1 MIKTSVNQ
9 LFARSILISACSIT
23 AIFQP
28 AWAKG
33 PEPMTVDQ
41 AIVKAA
47 MQRQHKNGVQA
58 LATLRAVEAKA
69 GNNASFYA
77 ERAAAYIE
85 NGELKKALPDTE
97 RAIALNPNLSDAHD
111 RRAYCLAMKGD
122 VKGAIAEYTK
132 VIKLN
137 PNSPKPYHNRGLAYK
152 ELGKMLEAGKDL
164 EKYEQ
169 MQTILARREQE
180 AAVLDAADKQVKE
193 GRVDT
198 AIGALEAANKAFPMA
213 GVAYNLGLLY
223 RDKNN
228 YPKAIKAF
236 DQAIQLGAKDQEH
249 TSSQIFAL
257 FDKGLLQARLKK
269 YKEAAAD
276 YTDLITRADKGHPVN
291 SVTALLKEYKKLAL
305 GERAKSY
312 LLMNKLDNAMAD
324 CTKLLALNPNAGV
337 AFQVRSAVYQLQGK
351 KAEAAKDQAQAKK
364 YGLTAA
370 IDTSILLSSPE
381 AGYRKAYDELSEVI
395 KEHPR
400 ETHPLRDRGFLS
412 MHHKFYKSATED
424 FTAVLAKTP
433 NDTSA
438 LLARGECYFNMS
450 QFDESTADFQQVIKL
465 DPQKA
470 QSAYVWKARIF
481 EKLHPKDDPNQ
492 PRPD

>member
-1 MIKTSVNQ
+1 MRNSSVN
-9 LFARSILISACSIT
+9 LILACSLLVSTCSIT
-23 AIFQP
+23 ASFQP
-28 AWAKG
+28 AFGKV
-33 PEPMTVDQ
+33 PETMSVDQ

-47 MQRQHKNGVQA
+47 MQRQHRNGAQA
-58 LATLRAVEAKA
+58 LATLRTVESKA
-69 GNNASFYA
+69 GQNAGFYA

-85 NGELKKALPDTE
+85 NGELKKALADTD

-111 RRAYCLAMKGD
+111 RRAYCLAVRGD
-122 VKGAIAEYTK
+122 LKGAVAEYSK

-152 ELGKMLEAGKDL
+152 QLGKMLEAGKDM

-180 AAVLDAADKQVKE
+180 AAVLDAADKAAKE
-193 GRVDT
+193 GRIDT
-198 AIGALEAANKAFPMA
+198 AIGALEAANKSFPMA

-236 DQAIQLGAKDQEH
+236 DQAIELGAKDQEH

-269 YKEAAAD
+269 YKEAAAG
-276 YTDLITRADKGHPVN
+276 YTALINRADKGHPVN
-291 SVTALLKEYKKLAL
+291 SVAALLKEYKKLAL

-312 LLMNKLDNAMAD
+312 LLLRDLDKSMAD
-324 CTKLLALNPNAGV
+324 CSKLLALNPNSGV
-337 AFQVRSAVYQLQGK
+337 AYQVRSAIYQVQGK
-351 KAEAAKDQAQAKK
+351 KAEAAKDETQAKK

-381 AGYRKAYDELSEVI
+381 AGYRKAFEELSEVI

-412 MHHKFYKSATED
+412 MHHKFYKTAVDD

-438 LLARGECYFNMS
+438 LLARGECYFNMN

-465 DPQKA
+465 DPQRA
-470 QSAYVWKARIF
+470 QSAYAWKARIF